1 MDSPKPDVRRISQV
15 TLTRQ
20 QIMNIQSY
28 VDLVDRLLDDKHFTP
43 ELKKPARR
51 VTSY

>member
-1 MDSPKPDVRRISQV
+1 MDSPKPDLRRISQA

-28 VDLVDRLLDDKHFTP
+28 VDLVDRLLDDQRFTP
-43 ELKKPARR
+43 ELKKPVRR
-51 VTSY
+51 ATKY

>member
-1 MDSPKPDVRRISQV
+1 MDSPKPDLRRVSQA

-28 VDLVDRLLDDKHFTP
+28 LDLVDRLLDDKHFTP
-43 ELKKPARR
+43 ELKKLPRR
-51 VTSY
+51 APSY